1 MPKNIEVVRAPNPSL
16 NQSKKPST
24 AFPRMSNLYLELL
37 ENKDKIRPD
46 LVNKEYDPDKS
57 SVYSEA
63 PVQPDQV
70 SDSMSTIG
78 EEDEGGQD
86 DVSLSHEEE
95 AVSMEDDSDG
105 VYDASRN
112 VDDEDEDEEDFVA
125 EEEDDGAPPIS
136 ENVRRAFTEQTIP
149 ETTAAPRLSEL
160 QRHGYVK
167 NLEKVIPSVDR
178 LQYQE
183 YDEDQEEEEKR
194 ELLFKFD
201 LLRKSYGTMAEIPEF
216 TIHSD
221 IRTMKRTYENIL
233 RRVTL
238 DTNVDNYK
246 TYLISAFMIIE
257 FVLGFW
263 LKFDMQGFTQQQI
276 LNMKS
281 YERLLIELG
290 EKSYVPGGSEWPVE
304 LRLLGLVL
312 VNAVFFIVSK
322 LIMKKT
328 GSNIISMINA
338 MSFDPNY
345 VRPKRKMKGPNIEID
360 DIPDVENLE

>member
-1 MPKNIEVVRAPNPSL
+1 MPKNIEVVRASNPSL
-16 NQSKKPST
+16 NQSKKPDSN
-24 AFPRMSNLYLELL
+24 FPRMSNLYLELL

-57 SVYSEA
+57 SVYSEQ
-63 PVQPDQV
+63 PPQPDQL
-70 SDSMSTIG
+70 SESMSTIG
-78 EEDEGGQD
+78 EE
-86 DVSLSHEEE
+86 
-95 AVSMEDDSDG
+95 
-105 VYDASRN
+105 
-112 VDDEDEDEEDFVA
+112 
-125 EEEDDGAPPIS
+125 EEEDDASLGQDNDNDEEEYNASIHEMSSDSEASIYDNVEEEDTPPITD
-136 ENVRRAFTEQTIP
+136 NVRRAFSDSVP
-149 ETTAAPRLSEL
+149 DAGVGVAPKLSEL

-167 NLEKVIPSVDR
+167 NIEKVIPSVDR

-201 LLRKSYGTMAEIPEF
+201 LLRKSYGTMTDIPEF

-221 IRTMKRTYENIL
+221 IKTMKRTYESIL

-312 VNAVFFIVSK
+312 INAVFFIVSK